1 MAKKRYHTVKDV
13 AKIKEME
20 VSLNASARDLR
31 KIMDDVAFYGVGR
44 YRITKS
50 KIEHIPIAY
59 GEAKGGTGPGGED
72 APGGVQAG

>member
-1 MAKKRYHTVKDV
+1 MGKSRYHRAREI

-20 VSLNASARDLR
+20 AILKSSAHDLR

-44 YRITKS
+44 YRITKR
-50 KIEHIPIAY
+50 KIEHIPIDH
-59 GEAKGGTGPGGED
+59 GEAKGRTGPGGED